1 MSIFCRYSASLRHLS
16 DFGLNGLRTL
26 KNRNIEYWNIGERFK
41 LGSWGGGEGGG
52 IWLARARDCGMVF
65 ISKFIR
71 PALSQ
76 LARKNF
82 FAIGLPEKWGE
93 SRRVEGGGYG
103 TRTHFPLAHPPP
115 STFQF
120 LSECEKALL
129 RGSYGNTFQ
138 AGYRFIRLVGYSF
151 LEVCGH
157 RSFFQ
162 KELRRYLPNT
172 DHSLVQ

>member
-1 MSIFCRYSASLRHLS
+1 
-16 DFGLNGLRTL
+16 
-26 KNRNIEYWNIGERFK
+26 
-41 LGSWGGGEGGG
+41 
-52 IWLARARDCGMVF
+52 MVF

-120 LSECEKALL
+120 LSECVKALL

-138 AGYRFIRLVGYSF
+138 AGYRLQVYKTCRIFIFGSLW
-151 LEVCGH
+151 
-157 RSFFQ
+157 
-162 KELRRYLPNT
+162 T
-172 DHSLVQ
+172 SLVLPKRTPPISPQYGPLASSITYLFSWPVFAAGIARAPIGYILKVGFFRKTFSVFP